1 MYITIIICVLF
12 ICATILGCY
21 WVKIGFDGDETLETK
36 FDAIKIKIDNITKK
50 QIDANLK
57 DKDYLVT
64 KDNYKDV
71 LDEIKQI
78 LEL

>member
-1 MYITIIICVLF
+1 MYITIIICVLL
-12 ICATILGCY
+12 ICATILGIY
-21 WVKIGFDGDETLETK
+21 WLKVGFGGDEELETK
-36 FDAIKIKIDNITKK
+36 YNTILIKINNLSKK
-50 QIDANLK
+50 QADADAK

-64 KDNYKDV
+64 KDEYKEV